1 MTLLRLWSSF
11 FLSVRFFWLLAALT
25 LCFVLSFFFA
35 PLWGLAQVAL
45 GALLMLLFIDILL
58 LYGQAEG
65 LEAAR
70 EMGEKLS
77 NGDENEIFIRLEN
90 HYAQRIWIEV
100 LDELPAQFQI
110 RDFRM
115 LSAMPPKS
123 QSRLRYTLRP
133 VKRGEYAFG
142 ALHIFVRSVLGLA
155 CRRYRFEPQG
165 KVVPVY
171 PAFLQMRKYELLAIS
186 NRLTEYG
193 VKKIRRIGHNLEFEQ
208 IKEYVVGDDIR
219 TINWKATARR
229 NDLMVNH
236 YQDERAQQIY
246 SLIDKGR
253 TMRMPFEDMSLLD
266 YAINASLVISKIAL
280 LKDDKAGIIAFNN
293 RISAFVP
300 ASRVSR
306 QMNTILQTLYHQKS
320 AYKESDLEKLYIHIK
335 NRIAQRSLLLLYTNF
350 ESLSSMR
357 RQLPYFR
364 RLAAQHVLVVIF
376 FENTELQQL
385 SKVLAEDL
393 EEVYI
398 QTIAQN
404 MLYEKQLIAK
414 ELMQYGIHSI
424 VTSPAGLSVNT
435 INKYLE
441 LKARGL
447 V

>member
-1 MTLLRLWSSF
+1 MLTRFWTSF
-11 FLSVRFFWLLAALT
+11 FLTKRLFWILAALV
-25 LCFVLSFFFA
+25 LLFVLAFFYA
-35 PLWGLAQVAL
+35 PLLGIAQVVFW
-45 GALLMLLFIDILL
+45 ALLLLLLIDFLF
-58 LYGQAEG
+58 LYGQGNG
-65 LEAAR
+65 LKASR

-77 NGDENEIFIRLEN
+77 NGDENDIFINLEN
-90 HYAQRIWIEV
+90 ASAQRLWAEV
-100 LDELPAQFQI
+100 VDELPAQFQR
-110 RDFRM
+110 RDF
-115 LSAMPPKS
+115 SMPVALPAA
-123 QSRLRYTLRP
+123 SRLKLRYTLRP

-142 ALHIFVRSVLGLA
+142 ALRVFVRSVLGLV
-155 CRRYRFEPQG
+155 CRRYSFEQQG

-193 VKKIRRIGHNLEFEQ
+193 IKKIRKVGHNLEFEQ
-208 IKEYVVGDDIR
+208 IKDYVIGDDIR

-229 NDLMVNH
+229 NSLMVNH
-236 YQDERAQQIY
+236 YQDERAQQVY
-246 SLIDKGR
+246 SIIDKGR
-253 TMRMPFEDMSLLD
+253 SMRMPFEQMSLLD

-280 LKDDKAGIIAFNN
+280 LKDDKAGLIAFNN

-320 AYKESDLEKLYIHIK
+320 AYKESDLEKLYIHVK

-364 RLAAQHVLVVIF
+364 RLAGQHLLVVIL
-376 FENTELQQL
+376 FENTELQQR
-385 SKVLAEDL
+385 STVLAEDL

-404 MLYEKQLIAK
+404 MIYEKQLIAK

-424 VTSPAGLSVNT
+424 VTTPKALTVNT

>member
-1 MTLLRLWSSF
+1 MLTRFWASF
-11 FLSVRFFWLLAALT
+11 FLTKRLFWILAALV
-25 LCFVLSFFFA
+25 LLFVLAFFYA
-35 PLWGLAQVAL
+35 PLLGIAQVVFW
-45 GALLMLLFIDILL
+45 ALLLLLLIDFLL
-58 LYGQAEG
+58 LYGQGNGVKAS
-65 LEAAR
+65 R

-77 NGDENEIFIRLEN
+77 NGDENDIFISLEN
-90 HYAQRIWIEV
+90 GSAQRLWAEV
-100 LDELPAQFQI
+100 VDELPAQFQR
-110 RDFRM
+110 RDF
-115 LSAMPPKS
+115 SMPVALPAA
-123 QSRLRYTLRP
+123 SRLKLRYTLRP

-142 ALHIFVRSVLGLA
+142 ALRVFVCSVLGLV
-155 CRRYRFEPQG
+155 CRRYSFEQQG

-193 VKKIRRIGHNLEFEQ
+193 IKKIRKVGHNLEFEQ
-208 IKEYVVGDDIR
+208 IKDYVIGDDIR

-229 NDLMVNH
+229 NSLMVNH
-236 YQDERAQQIY
+236 YQDERAQQVY
-246 SLIDKGR
+246 SIIDKGR
-253 TMRMPFEDMSLLD
+253 SMRMPFEQMSLLD

-280 LKDDKAGIIAFNN
+280 LKDDKTGLIAFNN

-300 ASRVSR
+300 ASRMSR

-320 AYKESDLEKLYIHIK
+320 AYKESDLEKLYIHVK

-364 RLAAQHVLVVIF
+364 RLAGQHLLVVIL
-376 FENTELQQL
+376 FENTELQQR
-385 SKVLAEDL
+385 STVLAEDL

-404 MLYEKQLIAK
+404 MIYEKQLIAK

-424 VTSPAGLSVNT
+424 VTTPKALTVNT

>member
-1 MTLLRLWSSF
+1 MMLTRFWASF
-11 FLSVRFFWLLAALT
+11 FLTLRLFWLLAALV
-25 LCFVLSFFFA
+25 LCFVISFFYA
-35 PLWGLAQVAL
+35 ALLALAQVAF
-45 GALLMLLFIDILL
+45 GVLLLLLLIDVLL
-58 LYGQAEG
+58 LYGQAKG
-65 LEAAR
+65 LEATR
-70 EMGEKLS
+70 ELSEKLS
-77 NGDENEIFIRLEN
+77 NGDENEIFIRIEN
-90 HYAQRIWIEV
+90 RYTQSVSVEV
-100 LDELPAQFQI
+100 LDELPVQFQI
-110 RDFRM
+110 RNFSMR
-115 LSAMPPKS
+115 AVVPAGAH
-123 QSRLRYTLRP
+123 SRLRYTLRP
-133 VKRGEYAFG
+133 VKRGEYTFG
-142 ALHIFVRSVLGLA
+142 AVHILVRSVLGLV
-155 CRRYRFEPQG
+155 CRRYSFEQQG
-165 KVVPVY
+165 KTVPVY

-193 VKKIRRIGHNLEFEQ
+193 VKKIRKIGHNLEFEQ
-208 IKEYVVGDDIR
+208 IKEYVAGDDLR

-229 NDLMVNH
+229 NSLMVNH
-236 YQDERAQQIY
+236 YQDERAQQVY

-253 TMRMPFEDMSLLD
+253 TMRMPFEQMSLLD

-293 RISAFVP
+293 RISAFLP

-320 AYKESDLEKLYIHIK
+320 AYKESDLEKLYIHVK

-350 ESLSSMR
+350 ESVSSMR

-364 RLAAQHVLVVIF
+364 RLAAQHLLVVIF

-385 SKVLAEDL
+385 GGVLAKDL

-398 QTIAQN
+398 QTIAQD
-404 MLYEKQLIAK
+404 MIYEKQLIAK
-414 ELMQYGIHSI
+414 ELMQHGIHSI
-424 VTSPAGLSVNT
+424 VTSPAGLTVNT